1 VLIYLQKKPSSIPL
15 IHSMSELP
23 TVLSS
28 IKSKVIS
35 TFNKKIGRNKPHPA
49 LCGLSPGYLDDE
61 PGKEK
66 STSDLLKLFPSRP
79 RTDRSCR

>member
-1 VLIYLQKKPSSIPL
+1 MGRFISKKTSSIPL

-23 TVLSS
+23 T

-35 TFNKKIGRNKPHPA
+35 TFKKIGRNKPHPA